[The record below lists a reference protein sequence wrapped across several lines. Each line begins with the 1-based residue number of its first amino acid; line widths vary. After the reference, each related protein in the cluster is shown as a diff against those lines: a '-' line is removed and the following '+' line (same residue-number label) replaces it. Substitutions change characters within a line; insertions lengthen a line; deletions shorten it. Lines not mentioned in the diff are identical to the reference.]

1 MNGRKKYKGEL
12 YSFFRSE
19 RNIGSGGNG
28 AVYDVEFEGDEG
40 FEFPIVA
47 KFFEYGGVDKEKR
60 YNRFKNEIIALNALK
75 GIEGIMEV
83 IDKQCPHV
91 VPQTKDEAW
100 YLMPKAKPYKLNRK
114 RNIYS
119 KILEMLQLARIIQS
133 IHERDKAHRDIKP
146 ENILVL
152 NGKLVLSDFG
162 LCWGI
167 IVVQLSRHKF
177 NLFIMNRY
185 M

>member
-60 YNRFKNEIIALNALK
+60 YNRFKN
-75 GIEGIMEV
+75 GGTRGQV
-83 IDKQCPHV
+83 
-91 VPQTKDEAW
+91 
-100 YLMPKAKPYKLNRK
+100 
-114 RNIYS
+114 
-119 KILEMLQLARIIQS
+119 LET
-133 IHERDKAHRDIKP
+133 RDKSSVKR
-146 ENILVL
+146 V
-152 NGKLVLSDFG
+152 
-162 LCWGI
+162 
-167 IVVQLSRHKF
+167 
-177 NLFIMNRY
+177 
-185 M
+185 